1 MRLPA
6 FFLWC
11 LLCLNALGASAKT
24 FKYDAACQTAYQSIF
39 KLRFQDGRQQLTNI
53 RQQQPDNL
61 MVDFLGNYID
71 FLALYISEDEKLFEK
86 LAANKDARI
95 AKMQSGPENSPY
107 YLYTQANLHL
117 QWAFTRIKFGEYL
130 TAVMEV
136 RKAHQLLTENK
147 EKYPSFKPNDK
158 DLALLNT
165 LFGAIPDKYK
175 FGAKLLG
182 LNGSIEK
189 GLEDMGN
196 IIRDEQMIF
205 KEEAVIMYTMMLLHL
220 GKNKEGAWK
229 VIDEIKL
236 PLGDNLLNHFIVG
249 SVASYTGKNDK
260 VISILSQRPTGT
272 AYYPFPF
279 LDYMLGN
286 AKLNR
291 LDKDADV
298 FFLRFLQQFKGI
310 NYIRDANRKLGW
322 HYLLNNRP
330 EQYYLQMQKVALTGG
345 TDVDADKAA
354 LNEAKKKQLPN
365 VALLQARLLNDGG
378 YLQRAL
384 DILEKTDPVK
394 LKKGEAELEFYYRKA
409 RILDDMGQTAK
420 AIPLYEITIS
430 KGDLYPVYFAPNA
443 CIKLGFIYE
452 KQGNNIKASYYY
464 NKALTYTKHEYKN
477 SIDTEAKAGL
487 NRISAN

>member
-6 FFLWC
+6 FFLWS
-11 LLCLNALGASAKT
+11 LLSLTAFSQPAKT
-24 FKYDAACQTAYQSIF
+24 FKYDASCQAAYQSIF
-39 KLRFQDGRQQLTNI
+39 KLKFQEARQQLAGI
-53 RQQQPDNL
+53 RQAQPDNL
-61 MVDFLGNYID
+61 MVDFLGNYMD

-86 LAANKDARI
+86 LAANKDIRI
-95 AKMQSGPENSPY
+95 AKMQTGPQNSPY

-147 EKYPSFKPNDK
+147 EKHPSFKPNDK

-182 LNGSIEK
+182 LNGDIEK
-189 GLEDMGN
+189 GLADMGN
-196 IIRDEQMIF
+196 IIRDEQMTF

-229 VIDEIKL
+229 IIDEIKL
-236 PLGDNLLNHFIVG
+236 PLGDNLLNHFIIA

-260 VISILSQRPTGT
+260 VINLLSQRPTGA

-298 FFLRFLQQFKGI
+298 FFNRFLQQFKGI

-322 HYLLNNRP
+322 HFLLMNRP
-330 EQYYLQMQKVALTGG
+330 EQYYIQMQKVTLSGG
-345 TDVDADKAA
+345 IDVDADKAA
-354 LNEAKKKQLPN
+354 LTEAKKKQLPN
-365 VALLQARLLNDGG
+365 VHLLQARLLNDGG

-384 DILEKTDPVK
+384 DMLEKADPDK
-394 LKKGEAELEFYYRKA
+394 LKRGDSELEYYYRKA

-430 KGDLYPVYFAPNA
+430 KGDFYPVYYAPNS

-452 KQGNNIKASYYY
+452 KQGNKVKASYYY
-464 NKALTYTKHEYKN
+464 NKALSYTKHEYKN

-487 NRISAN
+487 NRISVN